1 MPPRVVIDPNV
12 WISGLINPSGTPARV
27 IAAAAAGRFTV
38 VVSRRLL
45 DELTTVLARPKFRR
59 WIALSDAIAFV
70 DALEREAEL
79 RPDPVAVPRRVRD
92 VDDDYLAALAEA
104 SAATIVT
111 GDDDLLAAGL
121 EPPAVRPRQL
131 LDSLRDLGAGR
142 TGRRVRG

>member
-12 WISGLINPSGTPARV
+12 WISGLINPGGTPAGV
-27 IAAAAAGRFTV
+27 VAASAAGRFTV
-38 VVSRRLL
+38 VISRRLL

-79 RPDPVAVPRRVRD
+79 RPDPVAVPRRARD

-104 SAATIVT
+104 SEATIVT
-111 GDDDLLAAGL
+111 GDDDLLTAGL
-121 EPPAVRPRQL
+121 QPPAVTPRQP
-131 LDSLRDLGAGR
+131 LDSLGQI
-142 TGRRVRG
+142 